1 MEIALV
7 YREIQQ
13 LLIKDES
20 VALPKVGEF
29 AIVAKSATFLEDCRT
44 ILPPKK
50 ELLFS
55 PSSEQGE
62 NDVFQPWQQELAEEI
77 CSQLQQNGA
86 FEVPGFGI
94 FRQPEG
100 EGISF
105 EVSEEFDFA
114 PDSFSL
120 EAISLELN
128 PAPVEEQERY
138 ATEIEEVQEEVE
150 EQQAAEPAE
159 EVPAALQPA
168 PVAPQPQSEPA
179 SEAKKQ
185 KTLMWILVAAIVVLL
200 IVLFI
205 VLFKEQFGQMLRN
218 LLYTEEELQIIMQW
232 SSR

>member
-13 LLIKDES
+13 LLIEDES
-20 VALPKVGEF
+20 ITLPKVGKF

-50 ELLFS
+50 ELSFS

-62 NDVFQPWQQELAEEI
+62 NDVFEPWQQELAEEI

-100 EGISF
+100 EEISF

-128 PAPVEEQERY
+128 PEPVQEQKEP
-138 ATEIEEVQEEVE
+138 EPEVVEEVQT
-150 EQQAAEPAE
+150 AEPSVDQPAGE
-159 EVPAALQPA
+159 GPAAPQPA
-168 PVAPQPQSEPA
+168 PVAPQPQFEPA
-179 SEAKKQ
+179 SEDKKQ
-185 KTLMWILVAAIVVLL
+185 KTLMWILVGAIVVLL

-205 VLFKEQFGQMLRN
+205 VLFKEQFAQMLRN

>member
-13 LLIKDES
+13 LLIKDEN
-20 VALPKVGEF
+20 VTLPKVGKF
-29 AIVAKSATFLEDCRT
+29 AIVAKSATFLEDCRA

-55 PSSEQGE
+55 PSSERGE
-62 NDVFQPWQQELAEEI
+62 NEVFEPWQQELAEEI
-77 CSQLQQNGA
+77 CSKLQQDGA

-94 FRQPEG
+94 FRQSEG
-100 EGISF
+100 GDISF

-128 PAPVEEQERY
+128 PEPVEEQKEPE
-138 ATEIEEVQEEVE
+138 TEEEEVQEGAEVE
-150 EQQAAEPAE
+150 EQQSAGPTND
-159 EVPAALQPA
+159 
-168 PVAPQPQSEPA
+168 
-179 SEAKKQ
+179 AKKQ

-200 IVLFI
+200 IALFI
-205 VLFKEQFGQMLRN
+205 ALFKEQFAQMIRN
-218 LLYTEEELQIIMQW
+218 ILYTEEELEIIRQW
-232 SSR
+232 GAR

>member
-20 VALPKVGEF
+20 VMLPKVGKF

-77 CSQLQQNGA
+77 FLQLQQNGA

-94 FRQPEG
+94 FRQSEG
-100 EGISF
+100 EEVSF

-128 PAPVEEQERY
+128 PDPVQEQKELGTEVEVVSEEAEV
-138 ATEIEEVQEEVE
+138 EVQP
-150 EQQAAEPAE
+150 AAEPAGE
-159 EVPAALQPA
+159 E
-168 PVAPQPQSEPA
+168 PVVPQPEHQLEP
-179 SEAKKQ
+179 ETETKKQ

>member
-13 LLIKDES
+13 LLIEDES
-20 VALPKVGEF
+20 ITLPKVGKF

-50 ELLFS
+50 ELSFS

-62 NDVFQPWQQELAEEI
+62 NDVFEPWQQELAEEI

-86 FEVPGFGI
+86 FGVPGFGI

-100 EGISF
+100 EEISF

-128 PAPVEEQERY
+128 PEPVQEQKEP
-138 ATEIEEVQEEVE
+138 EPEVVEEVQT
-150 EQQAAEPAE
+150 AEPSVDQPAGE
-159 EVPAALQPA
+159 GPAAPQPA
-168 PVAPQPQSEPA
+168 PVAPQPQFEPA
-179 SEAKKQ
+179 SEDKKQ
-185 KTLMWILVAAIVVLL
+185 KTLMWILVGAIVVLL

-205 VLFKEQFGQMLRN
+205 VLFKEQFAQMLRN

>member
-13 LLIKDES
+13 LLIEDES
-20 VALPKVGEF
+20 ITLPKVGKF

-50 ELLFS
+50 ELSFS

-62 NDVFQPWQQELAEEI
+62 NDVFEPWQQELAEEI

-86 FEVPGFGI
+86 FGVPGFGI

-100 EGISF
+100 EEISF

-128 PAPVEEQERY
+128 PEPVQEQKEP
-138 ATEIEEVQEEVE
+138 EPDVVEEVQT
-150 EQQAAEPAE
+150 AEPSVDQPAGE
-159 EVPAALQPA
+159 GPAAPQPA
-168 PVAPQPQSEPA
+168 PVAPQPQFEPA
-179 SEAKKQ
+179 SEDKKQ
-185 KTLMWILVAAIVVLL
+185 KTLMWILVGAIVVLL

-205 VLFKEQFGQMLRN
+205 VLFKEQFAQMLRN